1 MAPESRG
8 SRPDAGEAKVVFFR
22 RFLCFFGIFW
32 GFFFLVCFDV
42 LLVFFGDAVDEGYL
56 GDFLGWISWGEEGE
70 DFVGLEEV
78 SSEGKKKK
86 ILRRPER
93 KYQ

>member
-1 MAPESRG
+1 
-8 SRPDAGEAKVVFFR
+8 
-22 RFLCFFGIFW
+22 
-32 GFFFLVCFDV
+32 
-42 LLVFFGDAVDEGYL
+42 L

-86 ILRRPER
+86 NPTKAR
-93 KYQ
+93 KKIPMRKE